1 MTRFSLSR
9 KKSIFKTAVTNVPL
23 IKKNGIVYE
32 YAYVFQLFE
41 FKSFVWL
48 FVIRNSLFV
57 SKINTQFLTIEHN
70 LFSVGIC

>member
-9 KKSIFKTAVTNVPL
+9 KKSIFKTAVTHVSL

-32 YAYVFQLFE
+32 YVFQLFE

>member
-23 IKKNGIVYE
+23 IKTNGIVYE
-32 YAYVFQLFE
+32 YVFQLFE

>member
-32 YAYVFQLFE
+32 YVFQLFE

-57 SKINTQFLTIEHN
+57 SKINTQILTIEHN

>member
-23 IKKNGIVYE
+23 ITKKNGIVYE
-32 YAYVFQLFE
+32 YVFQLFE
-41 FKSFVWL
+41 FKSFVSL

>member
-32 YAYVFQLFE
+32 YVFQLFE

>member
-23 IKKNGIVYE
+23 ITKKNGIVYE
-32 YAYVFQLFE
+32 YVFQLFE